1 MCVRKDEWMGGVL
14 LGNGNILKSI
24 YAMVAQLGE
33 FIKEKSL
40 TGALYM
46 D

>member
-1 MCVRKDEWMGGVL
+1 MGGVL

-24 YAMVAQLGE
+24 YAMAAQLGE

-40 TGALYM
+40 NDALYM